1 MATATKREKQ
11 DTDVVGTLMSLTIA
25 FTLAM
30 AFRGFVLEG
39 FVIPT
44 GSMGPTLMGEHVRV
58 QSPVTGFEYPADSQM
73 ARLMVTMR
81 DPRNVSAPSTVPLVD
96 PMVSTRIPVEQ
107 RSALDVVQQSR
118 AGDRVLVLKP
128 LFAFTRP
135 KRWDVVVF
143 KMPVDPA
150 GEAQNYIKRMVGM
163 PDEAFVLLDGDV
175 FTGPADARAAE
186 LRIQR
191 KPEYIQ
197 RAVWQPV
204 YDSDFQPVVP
214 VDALDKALRPYAVAS
229 GMDSGWSGAPWK
241 PAGGSTGWT
250 LAPSR
255 AWKFAGTGA
264 TQLAWDTQ
272 GIPLD
277 DWSAYNSIRMVY
289 DAMRRTPRGI
299 SDLGW
304 RQDTCFPVS
313 DLRLSASVE
322 CADLAGFATTFEL
335 TARNSVMEFT
345 VRGTG
350 EVTVAR
356 RALEG
361 GEQLGS
367 ASGTFAPRGDG
378 TLAFECWHV
387 DQQLWMFV
395 DGALVLQLPYEYK
408 SLDDRVTS
416 SMFGRTVEQYARRH
430 TDTRMPTPPKL
441 AWRFQSAAPF
451 TLHRVRLDRDLY
463 YRPQLHDANNQQPIN
478 GDYLSG
484 PAFTTDYEHP
494 ARLGNAEYV
503 MLGDNSAS
511 SRDSRLWG
519 RAHALT
525 LRTYGDSQPGVVPE
539 SMIVGKAWAVYFPAP
554 LGLKNGG
561 IDFGRLRFI
570 R

>member
-58 QSPVTGFEYPADSQM
+58 KSPVTGFEYAADSQM
-73 ARLMVTMR
+73 ARLMLAAR
-81 DPRNVSAPSTVPLVD
+81 DPRNPNAQPTIPIVD
-96 PMVSTRIPVEQ
+96 PMVSSRLPIEQ
-107 RSALDVVQQSR
+107 RTPMSVVEDSR

-135 KRWDVVVF
+135 QRWDVVVF

-150 GEAQNYIKRMVGM
+150 GDSQNYIKRMVGM
-163 PDEAFVLLDGDV
+163 PDEALVLVDGDV
-175 FTGPADARAAE
+175 FTGPADARTAD

-191 KPEYIQ
+191 KPEMVQ

-204 YDSDFQPVVP
+204 HDSDYEPVVP
-214 VDALDKALRPYAVAS
+214 VDALDKALRPYSS
-229 GMDSGWSGAPWK
+229 GAGMEAGWTGAPWK
-241 PAGGSTGWT
+241 PADGATGWT
-250 LAPSR
+250 LAPKR
-255 AWKFAGTGA
+255 AWTFAGTGSTA
-264 TQLAWDTQ
+264 LRWDTQ
-272 GIPLD
+272 AYLLD
-277 DWSAYNSIRMVY
+277 DWSAYNSIRMAY
-289 DAMRRTPRGI
+289 GAMSLTPRGI

-304 RQDTCFPVS
+304 RQDTCYPVS
-313 DLRLSASVE
+313 DLRLAASVE
-322 CADLAGFATTFEL
+322 CADLGAFSTILEL
-335 TARNSVMEFT
+335 TARSTVMEFT
-345 VRGTG
+345 IRGKG
-350 EVTVAR
+350 EVSVAR
-356 RALEG
+356 RGMES

-367 ASGTFAPRGDG
+367 ASGTFSPRSDG
-378 TLAFECWHV
+378 TLSFECWHV
-387 DQQLWMFV
+387 DQQLWVFV
-395 DGALVLQLPYEYK
+395 DGSLVLQLPYEYG
-408 SLDDRVTS
+408 SLDERVTS

-430 TDTRMPTPPKL
+430 TDTRLPTPAKL
-441 AWRFQSAAPF
+441 AWRFETAVPF
-451 TLHRVRLDRDLY
+451 SLHRVRVDRDLY
-463 YRPQLHDANNQQPIN
+463 YRPQLHDANNQQAIN
-478 GDYLSG
+478 GEYLSG
-484 PAFTTDYEHP
+484 PGFTTDYEHP
-494 ARLGNAEYV
+494 ARLGKAEYV

-525 LRTYGDSQPGVVPE
+525 LRTFGDSQPGVVPE

-554 LGLKNGG
+554 LGLKRGG
-561 IDFGRLRFI
+561 VDYGRFRFI

>member
-1 MATATKREKQ
+1 MATAAKREKQ
-11 DTDVVGTLMSLTIA
+11 DSDVVGTLISLTFA

-73 ARLMVTMR
+73 ARLMTTLR
-81 DPRNVSAPSTVPLVD
+81 DPRDPRGAGAIPIVD
-96 PMVSTRIPVEQ
+96 PMISTRMPVEQ
-107 RSALDVVQQSR
+107 RAPAEVVQDSR

-128 LFAFTRP
+128 LFAFTQP

-150 GEAQNYIKRMVGM
+150 GDAQNYIKRMVGM
-163 PDEAFVLLDGDV
+163 PNEALLLLDGDV
-175 FTGPADARAAE
+175 FTGPADARTAD
-186 LRIQR
+186 LRIER
-191 KPEYIQ
+191 KPEMVQ

-204 YDSDFQPVVP
+204 HDSDYQPVVP
-214 VDALDKALRPYAVAS
+214 ADALDKALRPVAAVAGIDLAS
-229 GMDSGWSGAPWK
+229 IACPWK
-241 PAGGSTGWT
+241 PADGATGWT
-250 LAPSR
+250 LSPNR
-255 AWKFAGTGA
+255 AWSHAGSGTTA
-264 TQLAWDTQ
+264 LRWESQA
-272 GIPLD
+272 IPLD
-277 DWSAYNSIRMVY
+277 DWSAYNSIRMAY

-299 SDLGW
+299 GDLGW
-304 RQDTCFPVS
+304 RQDTCYPVS
-313 DLRLSASVE
+313 DLRLCASVE
-322 CADLAGFATTFEL
+322 CADMAAFATTFEL
-335 TARNSVMEFT
+335 TARSTVMEFAI
-345 VRGTG
+345 RGKG
-350 EVTVAR
+350 EVSVSR
-356 RALEG
+356 RGMEG
-361 GEQLGS
+361 GEPLGS
-367 ASGTFAPRGDG
+367 AAGTFAPRSDG
-378 TLAFECWHV
+378 TLSFECWHV
-387 DQQLWMFV
+387 DQQLWVFV
-395 DGALVLQLPYEYK
+395 NGGLVLQLPYEYK

-430 TDTRMPTPPKL
+430 TETRMPTPPAL
-441 AWRFQSAAPF
+441 AWRFESAAPF

-463 YRPQLHDANNQQPIN
+463 YRPQLHDANNQQRIN

-484 PAFTTDYEHP
+484 PAFATDYEHP
-494 ARLGNAEYV
+494 ARTGAKEYV

-539 SMIVGKAWAVYFPAP
+539 AMIVGKAWAVYFPAP
-554 LGLKNGG
+554 LGMKHGG
-561 IDFGRLRFI
+561 VDFGRFRFI